1 MARKEFKSGLDV
13 LLQSSKSEHPI
24 STTTEIN
31 DVLKKDLKEVRAT
44 FIVNE
49 EQLTMLKAFAYWDRK
64 QIKEILFEAIDF
76 YFKNNRASEIA
87 EVLQIFAN
95 KQQP

>member
-13 LLQSSKSEHPI
+13 LLQSSKTEQPI
-24 STTTEIN
+24 STTSEIN
-31 DVLKKDLKEVRAT
+31 EDAKNDFKEVRAT

-49 EQLTMLKAFAYWDRK
+49 VQLTMLKAFAYWDRK

-76 YFKNNRASEIA
+76 YFKNNRALEIE
-87 EVLQIFAN
+87 EVMKIFIN
-95 KQQP
+95 K